1 MNKKILKNLQS
12 NYQMSPTAKLFT
24 HRVLSK
30 IEIEMTIESII
41 DDKFLLYQLLEQKQW
56 TKIEEIFANCS
67 IHQLEELAKS
77 HFRIKLHSSFSW
89 SYSSEVISIF
99 HDYSHEKNCF
109 HCNEEEGK
117 KFK

>member
-1 MNKKILKNLQS
+1 
-12 NYQMSPTAKLFT
+12 MSPTAKLFT

-41 DDKFLLYQLLEQKQW
+41 DDKFLLYQLLKQKQW
-56 TKIEEIFANCS
+56 SKIEEIFANCS
-67 IHQLEELAKS
+67 IHQLEKLAKS

-99 HDYSHEKNCF
+99 NEYSHKKNCF
-109 HCNEEEGK
+109 HCEEGK
-117 KFK
+117 NFK

>member
-1 MNKKILKNLQS
+1 
-12 NYQMSPTAKLFT
+12 MSPTAKLFT
-24 HRVLSK
+24 HRVLAK

-77 HFRIKLHSSFSW
+77 HFRIYYYFS
-89 SYSSEVISIF
+89 YNEKVIDRF
-99 HDYSHEKNCF
+99 TEDETHKQNCF
-109 HCNEEEGK
+109 HCDEGK
-117 KFK
+117 KSSSCRRFF